1 MSDKYSIHVYR
12 DHEDGGYIAV
22 ALEFRHVSAFG
33 NTREEALREAMVA
46 LKAAIET
53 YREEGWVLPGAMRP
67 PVGSKP

>member
-22 ALEFRHVSAFG
+22 VPEFRHVSAFG
-33 NTREEALREAMVA
+33 DTREEALREAVVA
-46 LKAAIET
+46 LEAAIET
-53 YREEGWVLPGAMRP
+53 YREEGWALPRAMQP